1 MCQNLLHVT
10 ATSIPISSTA
20 NPVRLKLLLNYE
32 STMCHVPGCSSRNN
46 PAAAAQLQKNV
57 TEHRTLYDL
66 IFYLF
71 YRPTVYTMLFS
82 DASDNFY

>member
-1 MCQNLLHVT
+1 
-10 ATSIPISSTA
+10 
-20 NPVRLKLLLNYE
+20 
-32 STMCHVPGCSSRNN
+32 MCHVPGCSSRNN